1 MADEAHW
8 RDRYYA
14 SLDKLEEEQQQ
25 WQALEELLRRLIIR
39 LCIAG
44 RGHSVSL
51 DAELQRV
58 GSHMRKPTDAGTLE
72 PLLKEISAAI
82 SALDETAAPAG
93 ASAAKTT
100 SAPAATAALL
110 MQQVLQQL
118 KPDEIHAPQWQ
129 DWVQKLSSD
138 PSAESLAGAALC
150 VADWV
155 RAQHERL
162 AQDKAELEQLLQ
174 RLNLQLGDLSRDL
187 ESESSHDQ
195 QGHLS
200 RSNFS
205 QQVMGEMRA
214 MSSEVRSATDLGVLK
229 SEVEIRLRALS
240 QHVSQFREHDH
251 QRALERTQRAQV
263 MSTRIQTLERESAQL
278 QMALKRQHAQSMT
291 DALTGIPNRLA
302 WQSRAEQS
310 HDFGHRGHTP
320 RCLAAWDVDHFKRIN
335 DNYGHPAGDKVLR
348 MVAQQLKR
356 NLRQGDFLARYGGE
370 EFVMIL
376 EGLPPEEGLRRTD
389 ALRQMIG
396 ELAFHFRQTPVR
408 ITASCGITPLK
419 PEDTLDTAFAR
430 ADQALYQA
438 KHAGRNRCVLA

>member
-14 SLDKLEEEQQQ
+14 SLEKLEAEQGQ
-25 WQALEELLRRLIIR
+25 WLALEELLRRLIIR

-44 RGHSVSL
+44 RGHSESL

-58 GSHMRKPTDAGTLE
+58 GSHMRKPTDVGTLE

-82 SALDETAAPAG
+82 SALDDEKQGAAPAT
-93 ASAAKTT
+93 K
-100 SAPAATAALL
+100 PAAEPHAAQLL
-110 MQQVLQQL
+110 EQVLQQL
-118 KPDEIHAPQWQ
+118 KPDAQQAATWREWVTRLAADSSAPT
-129 DWVQKLSSD
+129 
-138 PSAESLAGAALC
+138 LAGAAQC

-155 RAQHERL
+155 RAQQDRL
-162 AQDKAELEQLLQ
+162 GQEKADLEQLLQ

-195 QGHLS
+195 QGQLS
-200 RSNFS
+200 RHNFS

-214 MSSEVRSATDLGVLK
+214 MSSEVRSATELSTLK

-251 QRALERTQRAQV
+251 QRALERAARTQLMA
-263 MSTRIQTLERESAQL
+263 TRIQTLERESVQL
-278 QMALKRQHAQSMT
+278 QQALKRQQAQSMT
-291 DALTGIPNRLA
+291 DPLTGIPNRLA
-302 WQSRAEQS
+302 WQTRAEQL
-310 HDFGHRGHTP
+310 HEFGHRAKTP
-320 RCLAAWDVDHFKRIN
+320 RCLATWDVDHFKRIN
-335 DNYGHPAGDKVLR
+335 DHYGHPAGDKVLR

-396 ELAFHFRQTPVR
+396 DLAFHFRQTPVR
-408 ITASCGITPLK
+408 VTASCGVTVLK

-438 KHAGRNRCVLA
+438 KHTGRNRCVLA